1 MGVVDRERGRLVL
14 EIRRGKER
22 RRQGNKKKKRK
33 SQVAIPNSAI
43 SGGSENV
50 PDARRIERFYKFIY
64 ALIYLILRKHPSLP
78 NPSGETIAIAGGLKR
93 KTKYLQNPPS
103 THDRYVQNP
112 EKTSFELFF
121 LIERGGMRKSLRLR
135 VLRDLLGGVK
145 LNKSLEPGGA
155 RTREQMSRGGAVS
168 LELRT
173 GGVRA

>member
-121 LIERGGMRKSLRLR
+121 LIREGRNEKVASPTSITRLTRRCQVKSR
-135 VLRDLLGGVK
+135 
-145 LNKSLEPGGA
+145 
-155 RTREQMSRGGAVS
+155 
-168 LELRT
+168 
-173 GGVRA
+173 